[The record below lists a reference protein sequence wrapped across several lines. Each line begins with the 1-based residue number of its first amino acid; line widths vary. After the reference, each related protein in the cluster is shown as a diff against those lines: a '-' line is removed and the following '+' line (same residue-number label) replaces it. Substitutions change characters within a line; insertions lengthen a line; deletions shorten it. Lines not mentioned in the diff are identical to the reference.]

1 MQLGLN
7 HHVTTT
13 AEGEAFEI
21 KEESKE
27 PAYLI
32 YRTIKFPLLIVFMH
46 KASKKNQTGEDKF
59 SFCFLTCLYQSIS
72 LLTRRKTQT

>member
-7 HHVTTT
+7 HHTFKT
-13 AEGEAFEI
+13 AEGEAFKI

-32 YRTIKFPLLIVFMH
+32 YRTIEFLLLIVFMH
-46 KASKKNQTGEDKF
+46 KVSKKEPN
-59 SFCFLTCLYQSIS
+59 CI
-72 LLTRRKTQT
+72 R